1 MSVSRK
7 TEIPGRPNI
16 KSSYAEV
23 VEASKDIVEQNNSF
37 VSIPG
42 PQGPQGPQG
51 VPGPEG
57 PRGDRGEPGER
68 GLKGDKGDRGEPG
81 REGPAGKDALPVS
94 GQLPG
99 WAYYEGLAKNPIT
112 IGFSRGEDGWSK
124 ILLDAKGTQTSNK
137 FLPPMSVDLWN
148 PETQRFNFKP
158 LKVGAQVQITYGFEL
173 TTYSNNTELWVRTR
187 FPLSGIEFSQF
198 VANLKYQYSYDFS
211 VTQTLYIATDK
222 MKTEGAIPEI
232 RTDYDADMIMKSITI
247 HVS

>member
-23 VEASKDIVEQNNSF
+23 VEASKDIIEQNNGF

-42 PQGPQGPQG
+42 PQGLQGPQG
-51 VPGPEG
+51 VPGSEG
-57 PRGDRGEPGER
+57 PKGDKGEPGER
-68 GLKGDKGDRGEPG
+68 GLKGDKGDRGE
-81 REGPAGKDALPVS
+81 EGPAGKGALPVS
-94 GQLPG
+94 EQLPG
-99 WAYYEGLAKNPIT
+99 WAYYEELAKNPTT

-124 ILLDAKGTQTSNK
+124 ILLDAKGTHTNNK

-148 PETQRFNFKP
+148 PVTQRFNFKP

-173 TTYSNNTELWVRTR
+173 TTYLNNTELWVRTR
-187 FPLSGIEFSQF
+187 FPLSKIDFSQF

-211 VTQTLYIATDK
+211 VTQTLYLVTDK
-222 MKTEGAIPEI
+222 MRTEGAIPEI
-232 RTDYDADMIMKSITI
+232 RTDYNADMIMKFII
-247 HVS
+247 VHVS